1 MMCTTTYSISTPI
14 VRVIMCIYVT
24 YPGHGRKNTDM
35 GCMDGRL
42 KFGEIKVYMISERAK
57 KNDQMFRCTY
67 TSPLHALA
75 VHGHVVSVLKHCGDI
90 L

>member
-42 KFGEIKVYMISERAK
+42 KFGETKVYMISEREK
-57 KNDQMFRCTY
+57 K
-67 TSPLHALA
+67 
-75 VHGHVVSVLKHCGDI
+75 
-90 L
+90 